1 MRIAE
6 STLQMASLK
15 REESRAELSLATRT
29 RERQLV
35 RPPATLQPTVAP
47 EKPTAAPPQGS
58 GALPSAA
65 LLAREPKTRNEACL
79 CPKEVGESKGDPRLD
94 PTLRLLKTL
103 LARFFGVDV
112 ALFNPHELEVKEES
126 SALPGDT
133 PANSAAA
140 TGQRAPSEE
149 GVWVERTTV
158 LEATATVVKSEAL
171 TFAASGIVRTA
182 DGRTIEFAAGFAL
195 SRQERASLT
204 MTLGTLEQSVERRKK
219 DPLVIDFAGSSS
231 ELVDIGF
238 GFDLTGTGEKINL
251 PAPAR
256 GLGYLVFD
264 RNGNGRVDD
273 GRELFGPTS
282 GDGFAELAALD
293 EDGNGW
299 IDEGD
304 SAFSA
309 LYVWHPFAPDRLI
322 ALKAA
327 DIGALA
333 TPAVA
338 TPWAIANTQG
348 ESAGALSKTSIYLK
362 ESGGVGTVSH
372 LDLNI

>member
-6 STLQMASLK
+6 STLQMASVR
-15 REESRAELSLATRT
+15 REESRAELTLATRT

-35 RPPATLQPTVAP
+35 RPAGAQQPA
-47 EKPTAAPPQGS
+47 AAPNQPAVTTPQGS
-58 GALPSAA
+58 SAHA
-65 LLAREPKTRNEACL
+65 PTAPIVREAKTRNEACL
-79 CPKEVGESKGDPRLD
+79 CPKEVGEGGGKAGLD
-94 PTLRLLKTL
+94 PTLQLLKTL
-103 LARFFGVDV
+103 IARFFGVDV
-112 ALFNPHELEVKEES
+112 ALFDPHELEVNEKP
-126 SALPGDT
+126 SALPSET
-133 PANSAAA
+133 PANSAAPSS
-140 TGQRAPSEE
+140 QRASLDE

-158 LEATATVVKSEAL
+158 LEAKATVVKSEAL

-238 GFDLTGTGEKINL
+238 RFDLLGTGESVNL
-251 PAPAR
+251 PAPAQ

-273 GRELFGPTS
+273 GRELFGPAS

-293 EDGNGW
+293 EDRNGW

-304 SAFSA
+304 RAYRA

-338 TPWAIANTQG
+338 TPWATADTQG
-348 ESAGALSKTSIYLK
+348 ESAGVLSKTSVYLK